1 MNFYHDDDIPDDLK
15 RYFKPAPQIG
25 MEPTPDEH
33 VAKLVEV
40 FREVRRVL
48 RNDGVLWLNYGD
60 AYASNG
66 SGSVGSSSKST
77 LTTGSK
83 LGSWAPGKT
92 IQTINRSGGMP
103 PGLKPKDLIGLP
115 WMLAFALRADG
126 WWLRS
131 DIIWCLSGGT
141 WLYVR
146 TQKGD
151 MPMTVKDVARL
162 DPSTVQLWN
171 GTKWTRLLGMNK
183 SPRRGDELEIV
194 LRSGERISCTP
205 THRFP
210 TTAGLTDAADLKAGD
225 VLMRCRLP
233 EPEATKDCAIDEDA
247 AWFAGLYVAE
257 GSRSGDTI
265 QIAGHAKESERWDRV
280 QRIAA
285 KFGGSAT
292 MDEDGNNQA
301 IRVYGKMLNAI
312 LAELVTGRTSHDK
325 GFAPVVWRYSDR
337 FIAAMV
343 DGYLSGDGHA
353 DGSRWRLG
361 FCRNYNL
368 ERDLRTACARLGY
381 TLTLNLSSVEYD
393 GRRVPTFRGELRK
406 ERSGHHNERDR
417 NEIVEIRKSRC
428 RDVYDLGVEDEP
440 HLFALAS
447 GVLTHNSKPNPM
459 PESVTDRP
467 TRSHE
472 YVFLLTKAARYYYD
486 AEAIREATT
495 GNAHSRRKDNGTTAK
510 QDATARSG
518 AHNEAGKGM
527 AGNIPLANRNART
540 VWTINPQPTP
550 EAHFATFPEAL
561 AERCILAGTSAHGAC
576 SKCGAPW
583 ERIVEKGAAD
593 IEHQRA
599 CGGDTDGGYDGTAT
613 KKYGAARA
621 QDPSAVKA
629 RILAGMRERVTT
641 GWKPTCEC
649 EGAGLWVRP
658 CVVLDPF
665 AGSGTTLLVAER
677 LGRDSLGIELNPE
690 YVAIAERRIRAHDPT
705 ATIELAPGV
714 KQASLFTGDMP

>member
-1 MNFYHDDDIPDDLK
+1 MTWNIRQGDVLDRLREMPDESVQCCVTSPPYWGLRD
-15 RYFKPAPQIG
+15 YGVDGQIG
-25 MEPTPDEH
+25 LEASPDEH
-33 VAKLVEV
+33 IAKLVEV

-48 RNDGVLWLNYGD
+48 RSDGVLWLNYGD
-60 AYASNG
+60 AYAAAPNG
-66 SGSVGSSSKST
+66 SQ
-77 LTTGSK
+77 GSK
-83 LGSWAPGKT
+83 GQLA
-92 IQTINRSGGMP
+92 NRSAAASGIREGRGAGVP
-103 PGLKPKDLIGLP
+103 RGLKPKDLIGLP
-115 WMLAFALRADG
+115 WTLAFALRADG

-131 DIIWCLSGGT
+131 DCIWCLSGGT

-325 GFAPVVWRYSDR
+325 GFAPVIWRYSDR
-337 FIAAMV
+337 FVAAMV

-467 TRSHE
+467 TRAHE
-472 YVFLLTKAARYYYD
+472 YVFLLSKSARYFYD
-486 AEAIREATT
+486 AEAIREDGPTYTRKAGGYKGRDGNNASRFGGKGGFGDSDVTTT
-495 GNAHSRRKDNGTTAK
+495 G
-510 QDATARSG
+510 
-518 AHNEAGKGM
+518 
-527 AGNIPLANRNART
+527 RNART

-550 EAHFATFPEAL
+550 ESHFATFPEAL
-561 AERCILAGTSAHGAC
+561 AERCILAGTSAKGAC
-576 SKCGAPW
+576 AKCGAPW
-583 ERIVEKGAAD
+583 DRVTDVSYDTQGRTTNGPRSIECRDERPGRAVRAVKIVE
-593 IEHQRA
+593 
-599 CGGDTDGGYDGTAT
+599 
-613 KKYGAARA
+613 
-621 QDPSAVKA
+621 
-629 RILAGMRERVTT
+629 TT
-641 GWKPTCEC
+641 GWRPTCDCGIHE
-649 EGAGLWVRP
+649 VRP

-677 LGRDSLGIELNPE
+677 LGRDSVGIELNPE
-690 YVAIAERRIRAHDPT
+690 YVAIAERRIRARDPM
-705 ATIELAPGV
+705 APVEVAPGMT
-714 KQASLFTGDMP
+714 QPSLFGDAAP